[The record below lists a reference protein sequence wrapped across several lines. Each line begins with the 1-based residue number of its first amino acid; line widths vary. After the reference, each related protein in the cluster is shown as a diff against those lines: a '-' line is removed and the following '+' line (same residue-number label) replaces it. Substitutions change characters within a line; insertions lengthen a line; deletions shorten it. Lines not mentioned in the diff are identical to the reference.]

1 LASNLVPLLIA
12 ARRIL
17 GVSQGRLGE
26 LLGSSHH
33 TGQRWETAGSV
44 PMPSQLH
51 DLARRVYPRDPKLA
65 AELAIA
71 GKSSLEALGVVAPA
85 PPPAAPPPAPKPLPA
100 IEDVVDAVVCAAAE
114 AIDVLPKTIRPAL
127 KAAFARARRL
137 GLTVEEVEKALGGK
151 GDKASDSAVA
161 AAPARSRS
169 SSP

>member
-1 LASNLVPLLIA
+1 
-12 ARRIL
+12 
-17 GVSQGRLGE
+17 VSQGRLGE

-51 DLARRVYPRDPKLA
+51 DLARRVFPRDPKLA

-71 GKSSLEALGVVAPA
+71 GKSSLEALGIVAPA
-85 PPPAAPPPAPKPLPA
+85 PPPAPPPPAPPPPAPKPLPA

-151 GDKASDSAVA
+151 GDKASDSAAA